1 MRTMRF
7 SCVSG
12 STNCRFT
19 REKMR
24 GSADAAHDDSFV
36 RKILKRDWPARKST
50 VRPVRRHR
58 ADFAGA
64 GELRRSVTAAI
75 RPPPCSD
82 FRGPRPRGRCPLKS
96 LQAAAC
102 EPAYFSHLSE
112 IAWYSPVDSA
122 RCSH

>member
-12 STNCRFT
+12 STNCRFA

-64 GELRRSVTAAI
+64 SKCNGGDS
-75 RPPPCSD
+75 
-82 FRGPRPRGRCPLKS
+82 
-96 LQAAAC
+96 AAA
-102 EPAYFSHLSE
+102 A
-112 IAWYSPVDSA
+112 
-122 RCSH
+122 

>member
-1 MRTMRF
+1 MRAMRF

-12 STNCRFT
+12 STNCRFA

-24 GSADAAHDDSFV
+24 LSADTTHDDSFV
-36 RKILKRDWPARKST
+36 RKILKRDWHARKSA
-50 VRPVRRHR
+50 VRPIRSRR
-58 ADFAGA
+58 ANFPGVGA
-64 GELRRSVTAAI
+64 RHRSVTTVI
-75 RPPPCSD
+75 GPPPRSD
-82 FRGPRPRGRCPLKS
+82 FCGQRMRGRCPLP
-96 LQAAAC
+96 AATH